1 MATSVL
7 TRLQEIRE
15 SYAQR
20 RALWR
25 ELSAYSTDNDLNDIE
40 AAIDRADAEGD
51 PRTLE
56 VRRILAAQRNAIA
69 MRRR

>member
-15 SYAQR
+15 SRAQR

-51 PRTLE
+51 PQTLE
-56 VRRILAAQRNAIA
+56 VRRILAAQRNASA
-69 MRRR
+69 MRRG

>member
-51 PRTLE
+51 PQTLE

-69 MRRR
+69 MRRG

>member
-7 TRLQEIRE
+7 TRLQELRE

-40 AAIDRADAEGD
+40 AALDRADAAGD
-51 PRTLE
+51 PQTLE

-69 MRRR
+69 MRRG

>member
-1 MATSVL
+1 LS
-7 TRLQEIRE
+7 E
-15 SYAQR
+15 
-20 RALWR
+20 WR

-69 MRRR
+69 LRRA

>member
-1 MATSVL
+1 MTTSVL

-25 ELSAYSTDNDLNDIE
+25 ELSAYTTENDLNDIE
-40 AAIDRADAEGD
+40 AAVDRAEAEGD
-51 PRTLE
+51 SQTWE
-56 VRRILAAQRNAIA
+56 VRRILAAQRAAIA
-69 MRRR
+69 PHRG

>member
-1 MATSVL
+1 MTTSVL

-40 AAIDRADAEGD
+40 AAIDRAEAEGD
-51 PRTLE
+51 PQTME

-69 MRRR
+69 QRRG

>member
-1 MATSVL
+1 MTTSVL
-7 TRLQEIRE
+7 TKLNEMRD
-15 SYAQR
+15 SYSRR

-25 ELSAYSTDNDLNDIE
+25 ELSAYNTDNDLNDLE
-40 AAIDRADAEGD
+40 AAIDRSNTEGD

-69 MRRR
+69 LRRG